1 MVKYNIQILSR
12 SGQLLKRMFWCSFGL
27 LVVLLTGSCTNKEE
41 SKLKGIEFK
50 ANGLEFEILETNV
63 LFVHYLEKV
72 DTTED
77 AKELYDKE
85 IIQPIYDS
93 CFKEGEYIH
102 MAEGFLTNPPTDL
115 SLLRTNVNNYD
126 SDTMIKNI
134 KKSLTESARHLQGKK
149 KTTICVIPS
158 KDSINNNDL
167 LGLTVGTGK
176 ILMFT
181 HLFDSDTSIQ
191 STIAHE
197 YHHSV
202 WTKKYLESSPSDT
215 VLDNLVFEGKAKMFE
230 DKVIGPVSVDN
241 SYNRTVWETIE
252 GDLFKEDIERTLDI
266 ISGTDEIP
274 YLYGYSEGYKI
285 VKSYLEE

>member
-1 MVKYNIQILSR
+1 
-12 SGQLLKRMFWCSFGL
+12 
-27 LVVLLTGSCTNKEE
+27 
-41 SKLKGIEFK
+41 
-50 ANGLEFEILETNV
+50 
-63 LFVHYLEKV
+63 
-72 DTTED
+72 
-77 AKELYDKE
+77 
-85 IIQPIYDS
+85 
-93 CFKEGEYIH
+93 
-102 MAEGFLTNPPTDL
+102 
-115 SLLRTNVNNYD
+115 
-126 SDTMIKNI
+126 
-134 KKSLTESARHLQGKK
+134 
-149 KTTICVIPS
+149 
-158 KDSINNNDL
+158 
-167 LGLTVGTGK
+167 
-176 ILMFT
+176 MFT